1 MKTNSQNE
9 SEIRNPKSAILFL
22 GPTGSGKTP
31 LGELLEERGLHG
43 HRCAHFDFGDH
54 LRRIAAGAWLPPT
67 LSAADID
74 IVTHAIQERMLL
86 TDDQFYI
93 AEGILKAFILE
104 KDVQTNHLII
114 LNGMPRHAGQAQGVE
129 TLTSVIA
136 VVELQ
141 CSPDVVLARIEQNTG
156 GDRTERDDDALDAV
170 RRKLEIYEA
179 QTAPLVDHYR
189 CLQIPVHTIKVATDS
204 SAIDMCAK
212 LEQTTA
218 L

>member
-1 MKTNSQNE
+1 MTIEPIDNTPQ
-9 SEIRNPKSAILFL
+9 SAILLL

-31 LGELLEERGLHG
+31 IGELLEQQGLHG

-54 LRRIAAGAWLPPT
+54 LRRIAAGTWLPPT
-67 LSAADID
+67 LSPADID
-74 IVTHAIQERMLL
+74 IVTRAIQERMLL

-129 TLTSVIA
+129 KLTSVIA
-136 VVELQ
+136 VVELR
-141 CSPDVVLARIEQNTG
+141 CSPDIVLARIQKNTG

-170 RRKLEIYEA
+170 RQKLRIYEA
-179 QTAPLVDHYR
+179 QTLPLVDHYR
-189 CLQIPVHTIKVATDS
+189 SLQIPVHTINVATDS
-204 SAIDMCAK
+204 SAIDMCAQ